1 LITGDIGIVTL
12 VTVECHDQGTI
23 VNQFLVW
30 VSILLMEVPD
40 LLDLSM
46 KRKAARTDAQL
57 GADECWEHA
66 IQTFD
71 PTLE

>member
-1 LITGDIGIVTL
+1 
-12 VTVECHDQGTI
+12 
-23 VNQFLVW
+23 
-30 VSILLMEVPD
+30 MEVPD